1 MPGALLLVATEVPAA
16 PIVGVMTLGV
26 VVALVGHV
34 AKSYRVVAVGIA
46 ILFLATAAMVVGA
59 YVSYHGDGTDPR
71 PAKPPSQP
79 GF

>member
-1 MPGALLLVATEVPAA
+1 MPGALILVATEVPAA
-16 PIVGVMTLGV
+16 PVVGVMTLGV

-34 AKSYRVVAVGIA
+34 ARSYRVVGIGIA

-59 YVSYHGDGTDPR
+59 YVSYHGDETDPR
-71 PAKPPSQP
+71 PVKPPGQA

>member
-59 YVSYHGDGTDPR
+59 YVSYHGDETDPR

>member
-1 MPGALLLVATEVPAA
+1 MPAALLLVATEVPAA

-59 YVSYHGDGTDPR
+59 YVSYHGAETDPR
-71 PAKPPSQP
+71 PAKPPGQS